1 MNDLTITTVQAAL
14 HWEDKL
20 KNLKM
25 FDAMLEN
32 IEKTDLIILPEMFNT
47 GFSMRAAEMAEHMNG
62 ETVKWMLEKSKLY
75 NAAICGSL
83 IINDSGNYYNRLLFI
98 EPNGNMNFYDK
109 RHLFSMGDEDKHYT
123 AGSKSLIV
131 NYKEWRINLVICY
144 DIRFPESIRNT
155 KESPYDLAIIVAN
168 WPDKRIEHWDTLMR
182 ARAIENQSYV
192 IGVNRTGLDGNEI
205 SHSGHTQVVHPFGNL
220 LYISDIAE
228 VNNLILSR
236 KELNF
241 NRRAFPF
248 IKDIVTNISQF

>member
-14 HWEDKL
+14 HWEDKS

-47 GFSMRAAEMAEHMNG
+47 GFTMQASDFAEHMNG
-62 ETVKWMLEKSKLY
+62 DTVSWMFEKSKEH

-83 IINDSGNYYNRLLFI
+83 IINDNGKYYNRLLFI
-98 EPNGNMNFYDK
+98 EPDGNLNYYDK

-123 AGSKSLIV
+123 AGHKSLRV
-131 NYKEWRINLVICY
+131 KYREWSINLVICY
-144 DIRFPESIRNT
+144 DLRFPEALRNT
-155 KESPYDLAIIVAN
+155 KENPYDLAILVAN
-168 WPDKRIEHWDTLMR
+168 WPDKRIEHWDVLMR

-192 IGVNRTGLDGNEI
+192 VGVNRTGLDGNEI
-205 SHSGHTQVVHPFGNL
+205 MHTGHTQVVHPFGNL
-220 LYISDIAE
+220 LYISDESE
-228 VNNLILSR
+228 VNNLVLSR
-236 KELNF
+236 NELIF

-248 IKDIVTNISQF
+248 IKDII